1 MSEVKLYHPEDDRYY
16 TVSSERWQVM
26 QNNGVAKL
34 YQVII
39 EGDKSQPDTQ
49 PDANEDQEQTDGAQ
63 MTKAPKFKRKK
74 A

>member
-1 MSEVKLYHPEDDRYY
+1 MSDVKLYHPEDDRYY

-34 YQVII
+34 YQVIV
-39 EGDKSQPDTQ
+39 EGDESQPDAQ
-49 PDANEDQEQTDGAQ
+49 ADANEDQEQTDGAQ

>member
-1 MSEVKLYHPEDDRYY
+1 MSDVKLYHPEDDRYY

-26 QNNGVAKL
+26 QTNGVAKL
-34 YQVII
+34 YQVIV
-39 EGDKSQPDTQ
+39 EGDKSQPDVQ
-49 PDANEDQEQTDGAQ
+49 PDAVEDQEQTDGAQ